1 MNTDALIEALARDT
15 APVPRRA
22 LERRLAAGLAAAAAA
37 ALALLVA
44 GLGFRPDLAAAASGA
59 AFWAKAAYPFSLG
72 LGGLMLSAQLARP
85 DSGRLRH
92 SWLLA
97 IPVGLLLA
105 FAAAELAGAA
115 PAARAG
121 LVLDPLWI
129 CLPLV
134 LVLAVPLLA
143 GLVWAH
149 RTLAP
154 TRPTAA
160 GAAAGLAAGGFAAT
174 LYCLYCQQASPTYI
188 LTRYTVAIAL
198 ASAAGALLGRRLM
211 RW

>member
-1 MNTDALIEALARDT
+1 MNTDALIEALARAT

-22 LERRLAAGLAAAAAA
+22 VERRLGAGVVAGASA
-37 ALALLVA
+37 ALALVIA
-44 GLGFRPDLAAAASGA
+44 GLGFRPDLAAAAGGA
-59 AFWAKAAYPFSLG
+59 VFWGKAAYPFSLG
-72 LGGLMLSAQLARP
+72 LVGLVLSAQLARP

-92 SWLLA
+92 FWLLA
-97 IPVGLLLA
+97 APVGLLLA
-105 FAAAELAGAA
+105 FAVAEWTGAA

-121 LVLDPLWI
+121 LLLDPLWT

-134 LVLAVPLLA
+134 LMLAIPLLA
-143 GLVWAH
+143 GLVWAV
-149 RTLAP
+149 REMAP

-198 ASAAGALLGRRLM
+198 ASAAGALLGRRLL

>member
-1 MNTDALIEALARDT
+1 MDTDALIEALARD
-15 APVPRRA
+15 AVPVPRRA
-22 LERRLAAGLAAAAAA
+22 LERRLAAGLAAGAAA
-37 ALALLVA
+37 ALALLAA

-72 LGGLMLSAQLARP
+72 LVGLVLSAQLARP
-85 DSGRLRH
+85 VSGRLRH
-92 SWLLA
+92 ARLVA
-97 IPVGLLLA
+97 VPVGLLLA
-105 FAAAELAGAA
+105 LAAAELAGAA
-115 PAARAG
+115 PAARAA
-121 LVLDPLWI
+121 LVLDPLWT

-134 LVLAVPLLA
+134 LLLAAPMLA

-149 RTLAP
+149 RTMAP
-154 TRPTAA
+154 TRPAAA
-160 GAAAGLAAGGFAAT
+160 GAAAGLAAAGFAAT
-174 LYCLYCQQASPTYI
+174 LYCLYCEQASPTYI